1 MTVYMR
7 RLQTGWLRL
16 AVSKGGIDMKDY
28 YAIPQIEI
36 IILEDADV
44 IRTSLGEDETDMVPM
59 SETWL

>member
-1 MTVYMR
+1 
-7 RLQTGWLRL
+7 
-16 AVSKGGIDMKDY
+16 MKDY